1 MLAVAFKK
9 RRRVTAG
16 FRKFGCDIDEEV
28 FGVFISLRVVSRK
41 ICHLSRYDCKNYW
54 QRYRIKMSS
63 YPTDLADHCGS
74 NEDEKE
80 NEDEDELEEENEKEG
95 RPFLLAFSRA
105 LATIPFAPHMQA
117 CTFAI

>member
-1 MLAVAFKK
+1 
-9 RRRVTAG
+9 
-16 FRKFGCDIDEEV
+16 
-28 FGVFISLRVVSRK
+28 
-41 ICHLSRYDCKNYW
+41 
-54 QRYRIKMSS
+54 MSS